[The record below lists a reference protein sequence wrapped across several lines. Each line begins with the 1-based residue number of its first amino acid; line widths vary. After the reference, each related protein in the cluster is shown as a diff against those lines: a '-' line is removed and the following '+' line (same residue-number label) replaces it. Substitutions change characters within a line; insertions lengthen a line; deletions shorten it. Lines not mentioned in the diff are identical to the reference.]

1 MNTLLFS
8 IGEMVRHSIVYY
20 VCGTMSMCFTF
31 WAIHWLTRGEEEIVG
46 LKDDYRS
53 WKAQDRKW
61 YKINNQL
68 LDIPMGIVWLFVS
81 ILFFVSWEGF
91 FNLCYYFMNFDEI
104 GALSFIIDWMPDNTF
119 FNIIRLVLKI
129 IDLFFL
135 IIFQTLLLSLST
147 LTLTINRRG
156 FIIPTLYRLVFFII
170 IAILYFDEI
179 GEEFCFAFDPG
190 DKIEYIIDFCKFG
203 ENLRTNA
210 GYTFPIA
217 CLLDF
222 TCYFR
227 HQIK

>member
-8 IGEMVRHSIVYY
+8 IGEMFRHGIVYL
-20 VCGTMSMCFTF
+20 VGGIISI
-31 WAIHWLTRGEEEIVG
+31 WASIWATHWLSKGEEEYVG
-46 LKDDYRS
+46 IQEDYRS

-91 FNLCYYFMNFDEI
+91 FNLCYYFMNFDDI

-190 DKIEYIIDFCKFG
+190 DEIEYVIDFCKFG
-203 ENLRTNA
+203 ENLRTNVEFI
-210 GYTFPIA
+210 FPIA
-217 CLLDF
+217 CLINL
-222 TCYFR
+222 CYYFR